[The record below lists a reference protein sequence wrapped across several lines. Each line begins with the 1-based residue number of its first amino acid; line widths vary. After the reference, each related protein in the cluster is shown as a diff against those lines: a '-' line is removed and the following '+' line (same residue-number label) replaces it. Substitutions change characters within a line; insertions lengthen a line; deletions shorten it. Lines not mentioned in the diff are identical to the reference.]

1 MSRVSLLH
9 ISDLHIS
16 KYPALPVMSRRSPG
30 NYYHAVR
37 NHTYAASHGSGKLNA
52 LVNLVHDVKDSLDGI
67 LITGDIATTGL
78 DFDLSKALAF
88 VEGVPDPDDARTS
101 GGFPTLRGAG
111 CPVHLLPGNH
121 DRYKLRFGG
130 LGYAPG
136 GRKFHKIFHSYW
148 KADVMRSAVLKT
160 DLAVGI
166 IASDFS
172 LRNTRHAEWSNL
184 FVNAYSQGKAYDDVV
199 RNCMAETQAFKT
211 EHEGTKDVFI
221 IWAVHFPPVPE
232 QGKSYMKF
240 LDRQRVLL
248 AANNSGVSLILSGH
262 THDPFDFKSPRHRFH
277 ALGTGSATQH
287 DSPEGNY
294 CQLVS
299 IENSRSGFSL
309 EIVNYGFDGNS
320 GRGRFVR
327 V

>member
-30 NYYHAVR
+30 NYYHAIR
-37 NHTYAASHGSGKLNA
+37 KHTYAASHGSGQLNA

-78 DFDLSKALAF
+78 DFDLSKALVF
-88 VEGVPDPDDARTS
+88 VEGVPDAHDERTS
-101 GGFPTLRGAG
+101 GGFPTLSGAG
-111 CPVHLLPGNH
+111 KPVYLLPGNH

-136 GRKFHKIFHSYW
+136 GKRFGKIFHSHW
-148 KADVMRSAVLKT
+148 KRDVKRSAIIKT

-172 LRNTRHAEWSNL
+172 LRKTVHAQWPNI
-184 FVNAYSQGKAYDDVV
+184 FVNAYSQGKAYEDIVKL
-199 RNCMAETQAFKT
+199 CIAETVAFEN
-211 EHEGTKDVFI
+211 EHKEKKDVFI

-232 QGKSYMKF
+232 QGKSYMR
-240 LDRQRVLL
+240 LIDRQRLVL
-248 AANNSGVSLILSGH
+248 AANNYGVSLILSGH
-262 THDPFDFKSPRHRFH
+262 THDPFDFKSPRNRFH
-277 ALGTGSATQH
+277 ALGTGSTTQA
-287 DSPEGNY
+287 DSPEGNF
-294 CQLVS
+294 CQLIS
-299 IENSRSGFSL
+299 IENSRNGYL
-309 EIVNYGFDGNS
+309 VEIVNYGFDGDS
-320 GRGRFVR
+320 GKGRFVKI
-327 V
+327 